1 MRPSPEEAFD
11 RWFRTLGFRGRDT
24 LQDLPESL
32 QEQLRALQTMYN
44 EAFERERTFPE
55 YTRTLPLY
63 FDYIDADV
71 ENAIA
76 TTDDEHFAF
85 IGITRQLV
93 FKISDLC
100 ILLARADSPICRAI
114 TVQPSP
120 EPYNALQG
128 TLVYILLSFI
138 VAHEWS
144 HHKHGHLTQFSSPGK
159 IFQEVLNTAPVGSM
173 DDQIKEIAA
182 DGYAAF
188 LILAHLFDD
197 RRGTFLPFL
206 TFNPAPPHDALEQ
219 VFLTF
224 LIVAF
229 SGFMMQL
236 PACNLDGTT
245 VQRLTHPPAQA
256 RLNCFMREVA
266 AWCSHNRREL
276 DKWIVGHFQTLL
288 NATTEAIYGVP
299 NFRHVWAD
307 QFHFLHSPQGQQYDK
322 KLTEGINAYKKT
334 WGENTQQKQLL
345 EPAVELQL
353 QLVPATND
361 PEFET
366 ALSQLSQGLRDAN
379 ISFANRSI
387 AWGALPNA
395 GVTGIFLL
403 FASTLGPTALIQL
416 RKLLQT
422 YLAHGGRRIKL
433 KNHSVSI
440 ECSPEDFQK
449 LFTPE
454 QIQQLLQPPTQKAVP
469 PKKKAKEETA

>member
-1 MRPSPEEAFD
+1 MRPYRKSWHFD

-24 LQDLPESL
+24 LHDLPESL
-32 QEQLRALQTMYN
+32 QGQLRALRTMYN

-63 FDYIDADV
+63 LDYIDADV

-100 ILLARADSPICRAI
+100 ILLARADSPICRALI
-114 TVQPSP
+114 VQPSP

-144 HHKHGHLTQFSSPGK
+144 HHKHGHLAQLSSPGR
-159 IFQEVLNTAPVGSM
+159 IFQEVLNTELVGSV

-182 DGYAAF
+182 DGFAAF

-206 TFNPAPPHDALEQ
+206 AFNPAPPHEVLEQ
-219 VFLTF
+219 VFLAF

-229 SGFMMQL
+229 AGFMLQL
-236 PACNLDGTT
+236 PTCNLDGMT
-245 VQRLTHPPAQA
+245 VQRLTHPPPQA
-256 RLNCFMREVA
+256 RLDCFMREVA
-266 AWCSHNRREL
+266 AWCSQNRPEL
-276 DKWIVGHFQTLL
+276 DEWIVRNFQPLL

-299 NFRHVWAD
+299 DFRNVWAD
-307 QFHFLHSPQGQQYDK
+307 QFQFLHSPQGQQYDK
-322 KLTEGINAYKKT
+322 ALIEGINAYKKT
-334 WGENTQQKQLL
+334 WGDDTQTAELL

-353 QLVPATND
+353 QLAPATND
-361 PEFET
+361 PEFQT
-366 ALSQLSQGLRDAN
+366 ALTQLSRGLRDAN
-379 ISFANRSI
+379 ISVGTRSI
-387 AWGALPNA
+387 AWLVPPNA
-395 GVTGIFLL
+395 GVAGAFLL
-403 FASTLGPTALIQL
+403 ASTLGPTAIIQL

-422 YLAHGGRRIKL
+422 YLAHSGRKIKL
-433 KNHSVSI
+433 KSHSVSI

-454 QIQQLLQPPTQKAVP
+454 QIQQLLRPPPQKALP
-469 PKKKAKEETA
+469 RQKKAKEETA